1 MAVQKT
7 EQTGRKTRTILTH
20 SQGLESKK
28 LSGGGRSIF
37 LDFTFY
43 RTSQELGADAEG
55 EL

>member
-1 MAVQKT
+1 VQRT
-7 EQTGRKTRTILTH
+7 EPVGRKAKTILAH

-28 LSGGGRSIF
+28 ISGGGGSIF